1 MFDSL
6 FNKDLIDATMRDP
19 QALGQVV
26 GSIIGVAG
34 LFVGTF
40 ITIFT
45 SFIIRNM
52 DIKREQRREETEQAR
67 ARKEKEFSLKQEIYS
82 QFISELATLEN
93 IITKK
98 SAGKSSLTTFEN
110 FDNEW
115 TRTEI
120 KVDLISDEHLQQ
132 LKNNLSQEL
141 MSLAKQRF
149 SAKEGAKEIVLG
161 EEYHKDRT
169 ALLEA
174 IRQDMEINQK

>member
-6 FNKDLIDATMRDP
+6 FNSMVKDP

-26 GSIIGVAG
+26 GAIIGVAG
-34 LFVGTF
+34 LFIGTF

-52 DIKREQRREETEQAR
+52 DIRREERKEMADMER
-67 ARKEKEFSLKQEIYS
+67 SRKEKEFSLKQEIYS

-93 IITKK
+93 FITKK
-98 SAGKSSLTTFEN
+98 ASGKSALVTFEN

-115 TRTEI
+115 TRIEI
-120 KVDLISDEHLQQ
+120 KVDLISNDQVQ
-132 LKNNLSQEL
+132 SLKDKLSQEL
-141 MSLAKQRF
+141 MGLAKQRF
-149 SAKEGAKEIVLG
+149 SAKEGAKEIVLS
-161 EEYHKDRT
+161 EEYMKDRT
-169 ALLEA
+169 GLLEA